1 MKCIL
6 VTGCN
11 GFLGIE
17 VVSHLLNCGYLV
29 VGLSRKKSAF
39 NHSNF
44 KSIQIDLTD
53 RNKMNLID
61 SFDVVIHL
69 AGSVSAAESLDDP
82 LSFVQN
88 NIVATANLLD
98 LFRLRGGK
106 GMVYVS
112 SGKIYP
118 IKDSVCRTPYG
129 VTKLCADL
137 LVQEFQSSYQL
148 PISILRF
155 TSFYG
160 PYNKPPVYPDQSWIN
175 WFCYSNLIERGITL
189 YGKGMQQR
197 DPIYISDAA
206 NLIVK
211 IIENK
216 YYSII
221 TDVGGGLKSR
231 TSPAEVVE
239 IIQKISKKSFLD
251 IKQVPLRS
259 DMKDNFF
266 ANNRGVQSIWEP
278 IIGIEEGIRN
288 TLKNMDT
295 WFED

>member
-1 MKCIL
+1 MKRIL

-11 GFLGIE
+11 GFLGRE
-17 VVSHLLNCGYLV
+17 VVSLLLNSGFFV
-29 VGLSRKKSAF
+29 IGLSRTTADFS
-39 NHSNF
+39 NPNF
-44 KSIQIDLTD
+44 KPVQIDLTN
-53 RNKMNLID
+53 RSIMNSID
-61 SFDVVIHL
+61 SFDVIIHL
-69 AGSVSAAESLDDP
+69 AGVVSAAQSLIDP
-82 LSFVQN
+82 LNSVHN

-98 LFRLRGGK
+98 LFRLRGGE
-106 GMVYVS
+106 GMIYIS

-118 IKDSVCRTPYG
+118 IKDRVCRTPYG

-175 WFCYSNLIERGITL
+175 WFCYSNLIGREVTL
-189 YGKGMQQR
+189 YGKGLQQR
-197 DPIYISDAA
+197 DPIYVSDAA

-211 IIENK
+211 IIKNK
-216 YYSII
+216 QYSLL
-221 TDVGGGLKSR
+221 TDVGGGLKNR

-251 IKQVPLRS
+251 IKQIPLRS

-266 ANNRGVQSIWEP
+266 ANNRDVQSIWEP

-288 TLKNMDT
+288 TLKNMDAG
-295 WFED
+295 FED